1 MMSVLLLGLLACGT
15 PPTIEG
21 KVVDIWGNPVEGA
34 TVMMVG
40 QSARPLTDSEG
51 RYQLPV
57 IVGEHELKAG
67 RKGYV
72 QAHATLSVAE
82 GQVPSGPVFE
92 LYPRPEQ
99 PGFFAVGQG
108 QYVSLAS
115 EPVETVGNELRS
127 YRGLRQKG
135 DASLSA
141 QDFKEFLFH
150 TELTED
156 EVLRLDVQL
165 RRLEY
170 RPEGEVPGPLRPTKI
185 KVGLYTDAG
194 EVPVEV
200 ERMKSRT
207 DYRIIP
213 KEPLEPGVYAFQ
225 TQHLLDS
232 HDPEGF
238 QTLPDELRVVFPL
251 DLR

>member
-1 MMSVLLLGLLACGT
+1 MSVLLLGLLACGT
-15 PPTIEG
+15 PPSIEG

-40 QSARPLTDSEG
+40 QNARPLTDGEG
-51 RYQLPV
+51 RYELPV
-57 IVGEHELKAG
+57 VPGKHELKAG

-72 QAHATLSVAE
+72 QAHANLEILE
-82 GQVPSGPVFE
+82 GEVPEGPVFE

-99 PGFFAVGQG
+99 PGFFAVGHG
-108 QYVSLAS
+108 QYVPLA
-115 EPVETVGNELRS
+115 PETVQAVGNELRS
-127 YRGLRQKG
+127 YRGLKQKG
-135 DASLSA
+135 EAQLSA

-150 TELTED
+150 TALTED

-165 RRLEY
+165 RKLTY
-170 RPEGEVPGPLRPTKI
+170 RAEGEVPGPLKPTPVKI
-185 KVGLYTDAG
+185 GLYTDDG
-194 EVPVEV
+194 EVELEV
-200 ERMKSRT
+200 IRMKSRT
-207 DYRIIP
+207 DYRLVP

-232 HDPEGF
+232 HDPTGF
-238 QTLPDELRVVFPL
+238 DQLPDELRVVFPI

>member
-1 MMSVLLLGLLACGT
+1 MMSVLLLGLLACGA
-15 PPTIEG
+15 PPAIEG

-40 QSARPLTDSEG
+40 QSARPLTDAEG
-51 RYQLPV
+51 RYKLPV
-57 IVGEHELKAG
+57 ITGEHELKAG

-72 QAHATLSVAE
+72 QAHATMVVVE
-82 GQVPSGPVFE
+82 GQVPDGPVFE

-99 PGFFAVGQG
+99 PGFFAVSHG
-108 QYVSLAS
+108 QYVPLR
-115 EPVETVGNELRS
+115 PETVQAVGNDLRS
-127 YRGLRQKG
+127 YRGLKSKG
-135 DASLSA
+135 EASLPA

-165 RRLEY
+165 RKLAY
-170 RPEGEVPGPLRPTKI
+170 QPEGEVPGPLRPTPI
-185 KVGLYTDAG
+185 QVGMYTDAG
-194 EVPVEV
+194 AIPIDVV
-200 ERMKSRT
+200 RMKSRT
-207 DYRIIP
+207 DYRLVP
-213 KEPLEPGVYAFQ
+213 KQALEPGVYAFQ

-232 HDPEGF
+232 NDPVGF
-238 QTLPDELRVVFPL
+238 QQLPEELRVVFPI

>member
-15 PPTIEG
+15 TPTIEG
-21 KVVDIWGNPVEGA
+21 KVVDIWGNPIEGA

-40 QSARPLTDSEG
+40 ESARPLTDAEG
-51 RYQLPV
+51 RYELPV
-57 IVGEHELKAG
+57 IPGTHELKAG

-82 GQVPSGPVFE
+82 GEVPAGPIFE

-99 PGFFAVGQG
+99 PGFYAVGHG
-108 QYVSLAS
+108 QYVPLVP
-115 EPVETVGNELRS
+115 EPVETTGNELRS
-127 YRGLRQKG
+127 YRGLKQKG
-135 DASLSA
+135 DATLSA

-150 TELTED
+150 TELSED
-156 EVLRLDVQL
+156 EVLRLGVQL
-165 RRLEY
+165 RKLKY
-170 RPEGEVPGPLRPTKI
+170 LPEGEVPGPLKPTKI

-194 EVPVEV
+194 PVPVEM

-207 DYRIIP
+207 DYRIVP
-213 KEPLEPGVYAFQ
+213 KQPLEPGVYAFQ

-232 HDPEGF
+232 HDPEAF